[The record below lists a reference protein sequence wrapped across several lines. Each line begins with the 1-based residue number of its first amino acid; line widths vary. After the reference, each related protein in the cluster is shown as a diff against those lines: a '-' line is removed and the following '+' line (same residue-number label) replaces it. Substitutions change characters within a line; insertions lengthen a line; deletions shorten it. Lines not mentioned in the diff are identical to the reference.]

1 MESIENSYGRLL
13 LENQLPDSAR
23 QLAQP
28 LKSVVI
34 SRGKM
39 ICQRCHYQLD
49 EEARLPSGAYYCR
62 FCLVFGR
69 NQSNKLLYAIP
80 PMHFPKGNYLVWSGQ
95 LTAYQEMI
103 SQQLLINMQNQKT
116 TLVHAVT
123 GAGKTEMIYAAIEAV
138 INTGGWVCI
147 ASPRVDVCVEVATR
161 LSQAFSCSICLMHAE
176 SLPYQRDPI
185 IVATTHQLLK
195 FHKAFDLLIIDEV
208 DAFPFVNNIQ
218 LHYAASQALKEGGAK
233 ILLTATSTRTL
244 ERKVNKGEVVKLT
257 LARRFHNR
265 PLVIPKFIRSFNL
278 FKMIHRQ
285 KLPPKILKYLKKQRK
300 TGYPLLIFLPT
311 IIMAESVTAI
321 LKELLPAEQIA
332 CVSSQSQNRKEDIT
346 AFRQGKKTIL
356 ITTTILERGVT
367 FPQIDVFV
375 LGSHHRVYSSQ
386 SLVQIAGRVGRSIDR
401 PDGTLY
407 FFHEGISKAMLL
419 ARKEIKEMNYKG
431 YSHDLSTMSTN

>member
-123 GAGKTEMIYAAIEAV
+123 GAGKTEMI
-138 INTGGWVCI
+138 
-147 ASPRVDVCVEVATR
+147 
-161 LSQAFSCSICLMHAE
+161 
-176 SLPYQRDPI
+176 
-185 IVATTHQLLK
+185 
-195 FHKAFDLLIIDEV
+195 
-208 DAFPFVNNIQ
+208 
-218 LHYAASQALKEGGAK
+218 YAASQALKEGGAK

>member
-1 MESIENSYGRLL
+1 
-13 LENQLPDSAR
+13 
-23 QLAQP
+23 
-28 LKSVVI
+28 
-34 SRGKM
+34 
-39 ICQRCHYQLD
+39 
-49 EEARLPSGAYYCR
+49 
-62 FCLVFGR
+62 
-69 NQSNKLLYAIP
+69 
-80 PMHFPKGNYLVWSGQ
+80 
-95 LTAYQEMI
+95 
-103 SQQLLINMQNQKT
+103 
-116 TLVHAVT
+116 
-123 GAGKTEMIYAAIEAV
+123 
-138 INTGGWVCI
+138 
-147 ASPRVDVCVEVATR
+147 
-161 LSQAFSCSICLMHAE
+161 
-176 SLPYQRDPI
+176 
-185 IVATTHQLLK
+185 
-195 FHKAFDLLIIDEV
+195 
-208 DAFPFVNNIQ
+208 
-218 LHYAASQALKEGGAK
+218 
-233 ILLTATSTRTL
+233 
-244 ERKVNKGEVVKLT
+244 
-257 LARRFHNR
+257 
-265 PLVIPKFIRSFNL
+265 
-278 FKMIHRQ
+278 MIHRQ

-356 ITTTILERGVT
+356 ITTIILERGVT